1 MRHVVMLLS
10 FVVLLSPNLFS
21 QTKTP
26 KVVGDSASVKEV
38 MERIAT
44 YRVALIQKDVKKLD
58 SIWGD
63 EYLFTNASG
72 VLVTKAER
80 IANLKSGATALD
92 SIVPNE
98 DQVHVR
104 VYGNVAVVKSHVF
117 LKGQY
122 SGQSTADNFRSMHV
136 WVKRKGSWQLVAN
149 QLTRV
154 AKP

>member
-1 MRHVVMLLS
+1 MRHFLMLLS
-10 FVVLLSPNLFS
+10 IVLLVSPILVS
-21 QTKTP
+21 QTKSP
-26 KVVGDSASVKEV
+26 KAGDDSAGVKEV
-38 MERIAT
+38 MQMIAA
-44 YRVALIQKDVKKLD
+44 YREALIRKDIKKLD
-58 SIWGD
+58 QIWAD

-98 DQVHVR
+98 DQVYVR
-104 VYGNVAVVKSHVF
+104 LYGTVAIVKSHVY

-136 WVKRKGSWQLVAN
+136 WVKRNGSWQLVAN

>member
-1 MRHVVMLLS
+1 MRHVLMLVG
-10 FVVLLSPNLFS
+10 FVLLVSPLSVS
-21 QTKTP
+21 QTKSP
-26 KVVGDSASVKEV
+26 KAVGDSAGVKEV
-38 MERIAT
+38 MQAIAN
-44 YRVALIQKDVKKLD
+44 YREALTGKDIQKLD
-58 SIWGD
+58 LIWGD

-72 VLVTKAER
+72 VLVTKAQR

-98 DQVHVR
+98 DQVYVR
-104 VYGNVAVVKSHVF
+104 LYGNVAVVKSHVF

-122 SGQSTADNFRSMHV
+122 SGESTADNFRSIHV
-136 WVKRKGSWQLVAN
+136 WVKRQGRWQLVAN

>member
-1 MRHVVMLLS
+1 MLVG
-10 FVVLLSPNLFS
+10 FVLLVSPLSVS
-21 QTKTP
+21 QTKSP
-26 KVVGDSASVKEV
+26 KAVGDSAGVKEV
-38 MERIAT
+38 MQAIAN
-44 YRVALIQKDVKKLD
+44 YREALTGKDIQKLD
-58 SIWGD
+58 LIWGD

-72 VLVTKAER
+72 VLVTKAQR

-98 DQVHVR
+98 DQVYVR
-104 VYGNVAVVKSHVF
+104 LYGNVAVVKSHVF

-122 SGQSTADNFRSMHV
+122 SGESTADNFRSIHV
-136 WVKRKGSWQLVAN
+136 WVKRQGRWQLVAN